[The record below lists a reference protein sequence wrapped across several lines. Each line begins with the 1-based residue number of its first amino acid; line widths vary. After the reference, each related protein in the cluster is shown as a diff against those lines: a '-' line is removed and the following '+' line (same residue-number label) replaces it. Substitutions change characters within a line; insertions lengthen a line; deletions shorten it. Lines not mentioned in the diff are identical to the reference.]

1 MLIVHGHDA
10 NPPAE
15 VTQDRKKCVATQ
27 ISWKKLFCRALSA
40 QAHEDTTL
48 LAFPRR
54 ECVQQAP
61 RSLDG
66 CFGKQGVV
74 RRALGRRRELDDI
87 LTSSPPVLHYLR
99 RLLLPTT
106 KLLHYVS
113 CASSCST
120 STLLLCCTM
129 QLPFYSLHLLRA
141 RPHSLLTPHSLVAQ
155 KELVPRRAPC
165 QHLSGLFQLARIV
178 CRRTCIQR
186 CGIHASLIACEI

>member
-1 MLIVHGHDA
+1 MLIVHGHNA
-10 NPPAE
+10 NLSEE

-54 ECVQQAP
+54 ERVQQAP
-61 RSLDG
+61 RSP
-66 CFGKQGVV
+66 GVV

-87 LTSSPPVLHYLR
+87 LTSSPLVLHYLR

-106 KLLHYVS
+106 KLLYYVS

-120 STLLLCCTM
+120 STLFLCCTI
-129 QLPFYSLHLLRA
+129 QLPFYSLHLLGYYG
-141 RPHSLLTPHSLVAQ
+141 LDLTPYSL
-155 KELVPRRAPC
+155 PT
-165 QHLSGLFQLARIV
+165 LS
-178 CRRTCIQR
+178 
-186 CGIHASLIACEI
+186 